1 MMSMNSNFSFIE
13 QCLKSQ
19 VMDIVNMILVIN
31 KEVVSNTIKMM
42 KENML
47 KMCSTLIEKS
57 VVAWIYTKA
66 RHRTL

>member
-1 MMSMNSNFSFIE
+1 
-13 QCLKSQ
+13 
-19 VMDIVNMILVIN
+19 MDIVNMILVIN